1 MIAEFEVELAPG
13 LVIRVNAPEDATED
27 ELTAKAMQSPKYAAF
42 QNKGKAQ
49 PPVDT
54 RGGDLSLP
62 ADRTSRDLPDAGTAE
77 SLISE
82 MKAGDASL
90 QNAAPAAFK
99 EIEKAGSAPPARG
112 SINKKIAEGDL
123 EGAWNSLTDL
133 EKGSLVA
140 SVPVLAYGGY
150 KIADKFLG
158 KEKPSQPTVRVEP
171 TGGLPD
177 GGGGQPNNIKS
188 RTFEA
193 GNYGNQ
199 TIETTPKG
207 MSAKEIQVATD
218 IKDRF
223 GYDINDLKKQFGVS
237 DIPITDINQAEILAT
252 NARNKELAAA
262 ETPKPPVAET
272 PPPAPVEE
280 IKPAPV
286 AETPKAPAPPSE
298 IVPQGAVPPEEKKK
312 GGRPSAKSMEGTTF
326 RPDLGPGDNWLYN
339 TAGPDRRK
347 AILAEFNEGKPAKD
361 YETAQK
367 LYKKYQEKYP
377 KDLFGP
383 VIPVEQA
390 KARGIKPP
398 ENYGQL
404 GKVAKVG
411 GVAGLALT
419 AAEMANA
426 AQKSSKGNDA
436 PLRESIFNLL
446 GMIPGLGTAFS
457 GATYAGGLN
466 ENEAADLARRRQMPP
481 TITKR

>member
-1 MIAEFEVELAPG
+1 MFKKRGKALTQSGTVQIHHGLAHIDADLPRRHRQRRADQRQAQARVVDLAHQQRHRRPRWVQQQRQLALGAQRPHAGQGGSGLYQRRAEEQRIALAQGGGAAHIQVGWQQPVQPVGDRGAKAGHHHGQRHRQRQRGDHAAQRDGGTVALVPRPFHRQQRQQPTLHPGADPVQQQPDQPGQCAPIAEA
-13 LVIRVNAPEDATED
+13 
-27 ELTAKAMQSPKYAAF
+27 
-42 QNKGKAQ
+42 
-49 PPVDT
+49 
-54 RGGDLSLP
+54 
-62 ADRTSRDLPDAGTAE
+62 
-77 SLISE
+77 
-82 MKAGDASL
+82 
-90 QNAAPAAFK
+90 
-99 EIEKAGSAPPARG
+99 
-112 SINKKIAEGDL
+112 
-123 EGAWNSLTDL
+123 
-133 EKGSLVA
+133 
-140 SVPVLAYGGY
+140 
-150 KIADKFLG
+150 
-158 KEKPSQPTVRVEP
+158 
-171 TGGLPD
+171 
-177 GGGGQPNNIKS
+177 
-188 RTFEA
+188 
-193 GNYGNQ
+193 
-199 TIETTPKG
+199 
-207 MSAKEIQVATD
+207 
-218 IKDRF
+218 
-223 GYDINDLKKQFGVS
+223 
-237 DIPITDINQAEILAT
+237 
-252 NARNKELAAA
+252 
-262 ETPKPPVAET
+262 
-272 PPPAPVEE
+272 
-280 IKPAPV
+280 
-286 AETPKAPAPPSE
+286 PKAPAPIAE
-298 IVPQGAVPPEEKKK
+298 AVPAGAVPPEEKKK

-457 GATYAGGLN
+457 AGTYSGGTN
-466 ENEAADLARRRQMPP
+466 ENEAAELARRRQMPP

>member
-1 MIAEFEVELAPG
+1 MAAE
-13 LVIRVNAPEDATED
+13 PET
-27 ELTAKAMQSPKYAAF
+27 P
-42 QNKGKAQ
+42 QNKLPPAAQ
-49 PPVDT
+49 QRTFTPKESAVAGNITEKYPFTLDEAKTGLGISDVRITNPTDAELVAKQYSRQIQAAVPPTAPFEYSAPKEFLEGMPQNISSYDVLYPPNSENVDT
-54 RGGDLSLP
+54 G
-62 ADRTSRDLPDAGTAE
+62 
-77 SLISE
+77 
-82 MKAGDASL
+82 
-90 QNAAPAAFK
+90 
-99 EIEKAGSAPPARG
+99 
-112 SINKKIAEGDL
+112 
-123 EGAWNSLTDL
+123 
-133 EKGSLVA
+133 
-140 SVPVLAYGGY
+140 
-150 KIADKFLG
+150 
-158 KEKPSQPTVRVEP
+158 
-171 TGGLPD
+171 
-177 GGGGQPNNIKS
+177 
-188 RTFEA
+188 
-193 GNYGNQ
+193 
-199 TIETTPKG
+199 
-207 MSAKEIQVATD
+207 
-218 IKDRF
+218 
-223 GYDINDLKKQFGVS
+223 
-237 DIPITDINQAEILAT
+237 
-252 NARNKELAAA
+252 
-262 ETPKPPVAET
+262 
-272 PPPAPVEE
+272 
-280 IKPAPV
+280 KPAPV
-286 AETPKAPAPPSE
+286 AETPKTPAPVAE
-298 IVPQGAVPPEEKKK
+298 AVPAGAVPPEEKKK

-426 AQKSSKGNDA
+426 AQQSSKGNNA

-466 ENEAADLARRRQMPP
+466 ENEAADLTRRRQMPP

>member
-1 MIAEFEVELAPG
+1 MKPY
-13 LVIRVNAPEDATED
+13 LVDTPDGKTITIEGPDDATDD
-27 ELTAKAMQSPKYAAF
+27 ELIAIAQKSFKSNAKPV
-42 QNKGKAQ
+42 GKAK

-54 RGGDLSLP
+54 RGDNLSLP
-62 ADRTSRDLPDAGTAE
+62 VDRTSRELPDLGTSE
-77 SLISE
+77 DLIKE
-82 MKAGDASL
+82 MKAGDSSL

-112 SINKKIAEGDL
+112 SINQKIAEGDL
-123 EGAWNSLTDL
+123 EGAWNSLTNF
-133 EKGSLVA
+133 EKGTLAA
-140 SVPVLAYGGY
+140 SVPVLGIGAYQ
-150 KIADKFLG
+150 LG
-158 KEKPSQPTVRVEP
+158 KRFFGGEKAEKPSVRVEP

-177 GGGGQPNNIKS
+177 GGGGSPPNNIKS

-193 GNYGNQ
+193 GNYGSQ
-199 TIETTPKG
+199 TIDTAPKG
-207 MSAKEIQVATD
+207 MSAKETQVALD
-218 IKDRF
+218 IKNRY
-223 GYDINDLKKQFGVS
+223 GYDINDLKNRFGLADVPLN
-237 DIPITDINQAEILAT
+237 DITQAEMLANT
-252 NARNKELAAA
+252 VRNQEAAAA
-262 ETPKPPVAET
+262 EAPKTPTAQT
-272 PPPAPVEE
+272 PAPIEE

-286 AETPKAPAPPSE
+286 AETPKAPAPIAE
-298 IVPQGAVPPEEKKK
+298 AVPAGAAPPPQEKKK

-361 YETAQK
+361 YESAQK
-367 LYKKYQEKYP
+367 LYKQYQDKYP
-377 KDLFGP
+377 KDMFGP

-426 AQKSSKGNDA
+426 AQKSSKGDNA
-436 PLRESIFNLL
+436 PLRESLFNLL

-481 TITKR
+481 TITTR

>member
-54 RGGDLSLP
+54 RGTDLGLP

-77 SLISE
+77 SLIAD
-82 MKAGDASL
+82 MKAGDVSL
-90 QNAAPAAFK
+90 QNAAPDAFK
-99 EIEKAGSAPPARG
+99 EINKAGSAPPARG
-112 SINKKIAEGDL
+112 SINDKIAEGDL

-158 KEKPSQPTVRVEP
+158 GKKEEKPIQPKVEP
-171 TGGLPD
+171 TFGSAEPP
-177 GGGGQPNNIKS
+177 PNNIKS

-193 GNYGNQ
+193 GNYGSQ

-207 MSAKEIQVATD
+207 MSAKETQIATD
-218 IKDRF
+218 IKNRY
-223 GYDINDLKKQFGVS
+223 GYDFNDLKNRFGLS
-237 DIPITDINQAEILAT
+237 DVPINDVTQAEMLANT
-252 NARNKELAAA
+252 LRNQEAAAA
-262 ETPKPPVAET
+262 EAPKAPVAET
-272 PPPAPVEE
+272 PAAPVQEA
-280 IKPAPV
+280 KPAAPI
-286 AETPKAPAPPSE
+286 AETPKAPAPIAE
-298 IVPQGAVPPEEKKK
+298 AVPAGAVPPEEKKK

-426 AQKSSKGNDA
+426 AQQSSKGNNA

-466 ENEAADLARRRQMPP
+466 ENESADLARRRQMPP